1 MSSITAHDH
10 DHAHDDNHGHP
21 SLNAYVRIALVL
33 GVITAIEVAIYYIP
47 AFEGVLVPLLIALSA
62 VKFVIVV
69 GYFMHLKFDDKM
81 LTFIFSAALIA
92 SMVIFI
98 GLWAVT
104 HFDAASVFHGNMSI
118 FPDKPERP

>member
-1 MSSITAHDH
+1 MSAITAN
-10 DHAHDDNHGHP
+10 DHAQDDNHGHP
-21 SLNAYVRIALVL
+21 SLNAYVRIAIVL
-33 GVITAIEVAIYYIP
+33 GIITAIEVAIYYIP

-92 SMVIFI
+92 SMAIFI

-104 HFDAASVFHGNMSI
+104 HFDAASVFHANMSI
-118 FPDKPERP
+118 FPEKPERP